1 MKNPDLKELFA
12 AVDASDADAFASYF
26 TSDGTFRFGNA
37 DPVSGIQAVRDAV
50 AGFFASIK
58 SLKHDILVTADTGNV
73 IAAHGY
79 VTYTRH
85 NDTTLRV
92 PVCSVLHMDNG
103 KIKEYFVFI
112 DASQLYNS

>member
-1 MKNPDLKELFA
+1 MMQAMLMLLHHISRPTERFDLAMQILFP
-12 AVDASDADAFASYF
+12 ASRPYAMPL
-26 TSDGTFRFGNA
+26 
-37 DPVSGIQAVRDAV
+37 PV
-50 AGFFASIK
+50 FFASIK